1 MGDLEV
7 ETKINSCLETRPF
20 GRTKG
25 RRSLNQQRG
34 GTSSQGEGINNKQ
47 KLNQIKLTNKTDAN
61 FTLFVG
67 LSNLKMPILE
77 ALSKPFLFQQSDC
90 RHSWACCAIL
100 WPNKFDTG
108 LFQKDFAMSEDV
120 GRLFLQFVRQLP
132 TCPDRVFETYPFET
146 ILSIWCDP
154 SPR

>member
-47 KLNQIKLTNKTDAN
+47 KLNQIKLTRVAYA
-61 FTLFVG
+61 FSPIPPTLT
-67 LSNLKMPILE
+67 LNPNPTPKKQSLQE
-77 ALSKPFLFQQSDC
+77 SK
-90 RHSWACCAIL
+90 IV
-100 WPNKFDTG
+100 
-108 LFQKDFAMSEDV
+108 SE
-120 GRLFLQFVRQLP
+120 
-132 TCPDRVFETYPFET
+132 
-146 ILSIWCDP
+146 
-154 SPR
+154 